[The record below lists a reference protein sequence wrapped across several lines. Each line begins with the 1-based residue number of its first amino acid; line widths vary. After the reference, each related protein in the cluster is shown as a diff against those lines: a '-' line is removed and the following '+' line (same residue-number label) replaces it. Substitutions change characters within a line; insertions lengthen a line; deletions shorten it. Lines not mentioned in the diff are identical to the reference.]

1 MPVVALTP
9 RDGSYDRMMGTVEEV
24 RAREGRVIAL
34 AHEGDREIGA
44 RVSRVLTVPV
54 SAELLSPIIMAV
66 PLQLLAYHLAVR
78 LGRDVDQPRN
88 LAKSVTVE

>member
-1 MPVVALTP
+1 V
-9 RDGSYDRMMGTVEEV
+9 
-24 RAREGRVIAL
+24 L
-34 AHEGDREIGA
+34 A
-44 RVSRVLTVPV
+44 VPV